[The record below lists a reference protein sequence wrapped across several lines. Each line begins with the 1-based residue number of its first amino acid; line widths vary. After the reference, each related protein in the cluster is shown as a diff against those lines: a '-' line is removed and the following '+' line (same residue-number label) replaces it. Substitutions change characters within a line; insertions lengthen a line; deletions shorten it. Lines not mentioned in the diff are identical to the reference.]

1 MYTLI
6 RKEDYNTFLI
16 KHFMCDSTSD
26 LDTIVSDF
34 QDKNELHAG
43 WTGLVATSSGTQKYV
58 LLQDEKTWTKMGSG
72 GSSPTPGPDP
82 EDEYIWDGGGVSGW

>member
-43 WTGLVATSSGTQKYV
+43 WTGLIATSSGTQKYV
-58 LLQDEKTWTKMGSG
+58 LLQDEKTWTKVSS
-72 GSSPTPGPDP
+72 GSSPSPGPDP
-82 EDEYIWDGGGVSGW
+82 GTDYIWDGGGVNGW

>member
-26 LDTIVSDF
+26 LYTIESNF
-34 QDKNELHAG
+34 KDKIE
-43 WTGLVATSSGTQKYV
+43 
-58 LLQDEKTWTKMGSG
+58 
-72 GSSPTPGPDP
+72 
-82 EDEYIWDGGGVSGW
+82 